1 MTSVRP
7 TGPMVRVLRKLSR
20 GDRVI
25 SVDSPP
31 KQHRIAA
38 AASLGSYSFGRQLIG
53 RLNARGLIEADPS
66 VDAPDGVTVWRITP
80 LGLIV
85 LSEWGGYG

>member
-1 MTSVRP
+1 MTATRP

-25 SVDSPP
+25 SVCLPP

-38 AASLGSYSFGRQLIG
+38 AVSLGSYSFGRQLIG
-53 RLNARGLIEADPS
+53 RLSDRGLIEVDSS
-66 VDAPDGVTVWRITP
+66 VAPLDGVTVWRITP
-80 LGLIV
+80 LGFIV

>member
-1 MTSVRP
+1 MPPTRP

-38 AASLGSYSFGRQLIG
+38 AVSLGSHSFGRQLIG
-53 RLNARGLIEADPS
+53 RLSDRGLIEADSS
-66 VDAPDGVTVWRITP
+66 VDSSDGVTVWRITP